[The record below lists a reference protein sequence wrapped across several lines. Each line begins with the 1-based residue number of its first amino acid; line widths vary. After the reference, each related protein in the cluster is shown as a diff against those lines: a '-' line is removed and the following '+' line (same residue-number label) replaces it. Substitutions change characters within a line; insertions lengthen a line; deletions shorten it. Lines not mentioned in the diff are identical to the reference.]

1 MTEEKMYSIQYFC
14 EHGIN
19 ASFAGNQAIV
29 NTLLKIMEKPFGKR
43 GTFKFATG
51 PDIVRRKMLVIDMD
65 RVISLEIGPVDAGNA

>member
-29 NTLLKIMEKPFGKR
+29 NTLLKIMEKPL
-43 GTFKFATG
+43 ANA
-51 PDIVRRKMLVIDMD
+51 VRSNSPQGQTLCAARCS
-65 RVISLEIGPVDAGNA
+65 SLTWTA